1 MKKLISA
8 LLFSVMIV
16 STVSPTYAAKF
27 KPTGTYYISRNDS
40 YIDVFKYQG
49 QLAFTPH
56 PKVGDYSYEFRYE
69 TDVVMNVEKVTW
81 RVKRIQEADYGCE
94 ERPEGE
100 KTRVIVTLTD
110 GKSGI
115 RQLLV
120 EDDWLYEQGIDE
132 GSKWPEGNGR
142 M

>member
-1 MKKLISA
+1 M
-8 LLFSVMIV
+8 
-16 STVSPTYAAKF
+16 
-27 KPTGTYYISRNDS
+27 ND
-40 YIDVFKYQG
+40 
-49 QLAFTPH
+49 
-56 PKVGDYSYEFRYE
+56 
-69 TDVVMNVEKVTW
+69 EKVTW

-110 GKSGI
+110 GKNGT

-132 GSKWPEGNGR
+132 GSEWPECNGR

>member
-1 MKKLISA
+1 M
-8 LLFSVMIV
+8 
-16 STVSPTYAAKF
+16 
-27 KPTGTYYISRNDS
+27 ND
-40 YIDVFKYQG
+40 
-49 QLAFTPH
+49 
-56 PKVGDYSYEFRYE
+56 
-69 TDVVMNVEKVTW
+69 EKVTW

-110 GKSGI
+110 GISGI

>member
-1 MKKLISA
+1 
-8 LLFSVMIV
+8 
-16 STVSPTYAAKF
+16 
-27 KPTGTYYISRNDS
+27 
-40 YIDVFKYQG
+40 
-49 QLAFTPH
+49 
-56 PKVGDYSYEFRYE
+56 
-69 TDVVMNVEKVTW
+69 MNVEKVTW

-100 KTRVIVTLTD
+100 KNRVIVTLTD
-110 GKSGI
+110 GKSGT

-132 GSKWPEGNGR
+132 GSEWPEGNGL